1 MDIGIGELVPEQGL
15 KGRKRAP
22 RFRLRII
29 WAIGFGAGL
38 IALLGM
44 LAAAF
49 LVMGGLDTS
58 ARLLRLR
65 SLDAVDMLRTQ
76 VSSHLDPA
84 AQIVSFLARRIEAG
98 EIDPADEKALA
109 DALTGALA
117 AAPQVKAVT
126 YIPATLVGIS
136 AVRDNGGIAVRSLDL
151 RVIPDAPRLFAEGL
165 ARDGPFW
172 GEVIFSAS
180 LHQPALNVRHR
191 VGRDAGLTAVVTV
204 AELSEYVSSLQ
215 TGWGADTFILV
226 DGRKVL
232 AHPRLA
238 GGWAPYVREQR
249 LPLLDEVGDPVLARI
264 WGPRVDSWI
273 GRRVLGDGLG
283 HIVEV
288 EGEIFT
294 FIYRELLG
302 FGPQPWIVGQYVPQD
317 EIRPLIDRLRMGA
330 VAAGVLLLC
339 AALLAF
345 FIGRWI
351 GRPIVALSDA
361 VEEVRGF
368 NFEGRDL
375 PESYLSE
382 IDGAAR
388 AFNAS
393 RAALRWFT
401 MYVPRKLVTR
411 LLAEGEATMTSR
423 RRQVTVMF
431 TDIVGFTAMAEELGE
446 TETADLLNEHF
457 GQLATCIE
465 DNGGVIDKFMGDAI
479 MATWGAIK
487 RSDDHAVD
495 ACLAAL
501 AICDVVKETNAAR
514 RAAGEP
520 PVRVRLGLHSG
531 PVVVGNIGS
540 PERINFT
547 VVGDTVNAAQRL
559 EVLGKQFMAAEDDVV
574 VLVSEETISAAGM
587 RERGEPVGEHRLTGR
602 EETVQV
608 FRLR

>member
-1 MDIGIGELVPEQGL
+1 MDIGIGDLLPEQTD
-15 KGRKRAP
+15 RKIRQP
-22 RFRLRII
+22 RFRLRIT

-44 LAAAF
+44 AAAAF
-49 LVMGGLDTS
+49 LVVGGLDTS

-65 SLDAVDMLRTQ
+65 GLDAVDMLHGQ
-76 VSSHLDPA
+76 VTHHLEPA
-84 AQIVSFLARRIEAG
+84 AQIVSFLAQRIEAG

-109 DALTGALA
+109 DALVGALA
-117 AAPQVKAVT
+117 GAPQVKAIT
-126 YIPATLVGIS
+126 YFPATLIGVS
-136 AVRDNGGIAVRSLDL
+136 AIREEGRVAIRPLNLRLIPGGAQQ
-151 RVIPDAPRLFAEGL
+151 FADGL
-165 ARDGPFW
+165 SREGPFW
-172 GEVIFSAS
+172 GEVIFSAI
-180 LHQPALNVRHR
+180 LKQPVLNVRHR
-191 VGRDAGLTAVVTV
+191 VGTDAGLVAVVTLT
-204 AELSEYVSSLQ
+204 ELSDFVSRVQ
-215 TGWGADTFILV
+215 TGWGAETFILV

-238 GGWAPYVREQR
+238 GAWGPHVESQR
-249 LPLLDEVGDPVLARI
+249 LPTIDQIGDPVLAQI
-264 WGPRVDSWI
+264 WGERVDSWI

-283 HIVEV
+283 HVVQVNGEV
-288 EGEIFT
+288 YT
-294 FIYRELLG
+294 FIYRELIG
-302 FGPQPWIVGQYVPQD
+302 FGPQPWVIGQAVPQT
-317 EIRPLIDRLRMGA
+317 EVRPLIDRLYMG
-330 VAAGVLLLC
+330 VAAAGILLVC
-339 AALLAF
+339 ALLLAF

-351 GRPIVALSDA
+351 GQPIVALSDA

-375 PESYLSE
+375 PPSYLSE

-401 MYVPRKLVTR
+401 MYVPRRLVTR
-411 LLAEGEATMTSR
+411 LLAEGEATMASR

-446 TETADLLNEHF
+446 TETAELLNEHF
-457 GQLATCIE
+457 GMLATCIE

-487 RSDDHAVD
+487 KSDSHAAD
-495 ACLAAL
+495 ACTAAL
-501 AICDVVKETNAAR
+501 AIAEAVARHNAMR
-514 RAAGEP
+514 RAGGEE
-520 PVRVRLGLHSG
+520 PVRVRIGLHSG

-559 EVLGKQFMAAEDDVV
+559 EGLGKQFMTPADDAL
-574 VLVSEETISAAGM
+574 VLVSEETIDAAGM

>member
-1 MDIGIGELVPEQGL
+1 MDIGVGDILPEETEA
-15 KGRKRAP
+15 KGRLP
-22 RFRLRII
+22 YFRLRIT
-29 WAIGFGAGL
+29 WAIGIGAGL
-38 IALLGM
+38 IAALGM
-44 LAAAF
+44 AAAAL
-49 LVMGGLDTS
+49 LVVGGLETS

-65 SLDAVDMLRTQ
+65 SLDAVDMLHAQ
-76 VSSHLDPA
+76 VSHHLDPA
-84 AQIVSFLARRIEAG
+84 AQVVSFLSQRIEAG
-98 EIDPADEKALA
+98 EIDPVDDKALA
-109 DALTGALA
+109 DALVGALA

-126 YIPATLVGIS
+126 YFPATFLGVT
-136 AVRDNGGIAVRSLDL
+136 AVREEGKVAVRKLDL
-151 RVIPDAPRLFAEGL
+151 RLIPNGPQQFAEGL
-165 ARDGPFW
+165 KRDGPFW
-172 GEVIFSAS
+172 GEVLFSAT
-180 LHQPALNVRHR
+180 LKQPVLNVRHR
-191 VGRDAGLTAVVTV
+191 VGRDAGLVAVVTL
-204 AELSEYVSSLQ
+204 AELSDFVSSVP
-215 TGWGADTFILV
+215 TGWGAETFILV

-238 GGWAPYVREQR
+238 GGWARYIQEQR
-249 LPLLDEVGDPVLARI
+249 LPLLDEIGDPVLAQI
-264 WGPRVDSWI
+264 WGKRVESWI

-283 HIVEV
+283 HLIEV
-288 EGEIFT
+288 NDEIYT
-294 FIYRELLG
+294 FIYRELIG
-302 FGPQPWIVGQYVPQD
+302 FGPQPWVIGQYVPQA
-317 EIRPLIDRLRMGA
+317 EIRPLIDRLYMGVA
-330 VAAGVLLLC
+330 AAGVLLVC
-339 AALLAF
+339 SALLAF

-351 GRPIVALSDA
+351 GRPIVALADA
-361 VEEVRGF
+361 VEEVRAF
-368 NFEGRDL
+368 NFDGKDL
-375 PESYLSE
+375 RASYLTE

-411 LLAEGEATMTSR
+411 LLAEGEATMASR

-446 TETADLLNEHF
+446 SETADLLNEHF

-487 RSDDHAVD
+487 RSDEHAAD
-495 ACLAAL
+495 ACAAAL
-501 AICDVVKETNAAR
+501 AIAEVVKATNDKR
-514 RAAGEP
+514 RAAGDE
-520 PVRVRLGLHSG
+520 PVRVRIGLHSG

-559 EVLGKQFMAAEDDVV
+559 EVLGKQFMAAADDAV
-574 VLVSEETISAAGM
+574 VLVSEETITEAGM
-587 RERGEPVGEHRLTGR
+587 RPRGEPVGEHRLTGR

>member
-1 MDIGIGELVPEQGL
+1 MDIGVGELIPEATEA
-15 KGRKRAP
+15 KGRQP
-22 RFRLRII
+22 RFRLRIT
-29 WAIGFGAGL
+29 WAIGIGAGL
-38 IALLGM
+38 IAALGM

-49 LVMGGLDTS
+49 LVVGGLETS

-65 SLDAVDMLRTQ
+65 SLDAVDMLHAQ
-76 VSSHLDPA
+76 VSHHLDPA
-84 AQIVSFLARRIEAG
+84 AQVVSFLTQRLETG
-98 EIDPADEKALA
+98 EIDPLDDKALA
-109 DALTGALA
+109 DALVGALA

-126 YIPATLVGIS
+126 YFPATFVGVT
-136 AVRDNGGIAVRSLDL
+136 AVREEGKVAVRKLDL
-151 RVIPDAPRLFAEGL
+151 RLIPNGPQQFAEGL
-165 ARDGPFW
+165 KRDGPYW
-172 GEVIFSAS
+172 GEVLFSAT
-180 LHQPALNVRHR
+180 LKQPVLNVRHR
-191 VGRDAGLTAVVTV
+191 VGRDAGLVAVVTL
-204 AELSEYVSSLQ
+204 AELSDFVGNVS
-215 TGWGADTFILV
+215 TGWGAETFILV

-238 GGWAPYVREQR
+238 GGWARYIQEQR
-249 LPLLDEVGDPVLARI
+249 LPLLDEIGDPVLAQI
-264 WGPRVDSWI
+264 WGKRVDSWI

-283 HIVEV
+283 HLVQV
-288 EGEIFT
+288 NGEIYT
-294 FIYRELLG
+294 FIYRELIG
-302 FGPQPWIVGQYVPQD
+302 FGPQPWVIGQYVPQT
-317 EIRPLIDRLRMGA
+317 EVRPLIDRLYMGVA
-330 VAAGVLLLC
+330 AAGVLLVC
-339 AALLAF
+339 SALLAF

-351 GRPIVALSDA
+351 GRPIVALADA
-361 VEEVRGF
+361 VEEVRSF
-368 NFEGRDL
+368 NFDGKDL
-375 PESYLSE
+375 RASYLTE

-411 LLAEGEATMTSR
+411 LLAEGEATMASR

-446 TETADLLNEHF
+446 SETADLLNEHF

-487 RSDDHAVD
+487 RSDEHAMD
-495 ACLAAL
+495 ACTAAL
-501 AICDVVKETNAAR
+501 AIADVVKATNDKR
-514 RAAGEP
+514 RAAGQEA
-520 PVRVRLGLHSG
+520 VRVRIGLHSG

-559 EVLGKQFMAAEDDVV
+559 EVLGKQFMTAADDAV
-574 VLVSEETISAAGM
+574 VLVSEETITEAHL
-587 RERGEPVGEHRLTGR
+587 RDRGEPVGEHRLTGR